1 MKNIINRIYQ
11 NQSIIYKIFLFVMVV
26 FSIVYFFPKGG
37 KFKYEFQ
44 KGKPWQYETLLAP
57 FDFSIQKTD
66 DEISIEKQEIIG
78 ESNVY
83 FEYKEE
89 VKLTVQQKFSEVY
102 DKIINEKG
110 FQEVVESAIY
120 KKTAKDLIEY
130 IYKRGFVDTSVKDIL
145 SDNKVVLLRK
155 QQEVSEIQYGK
166 FITPNE
172 ILPLIN
178 SSLRNQIDHT
188 YKSIIT
194 NVLTEVLVPNVFFDQ
209 KYTDK
214 DLQELLNTI
223 SYTKGKVST
232 KELII
237 VRGDIVEGKK
247 LEVLN
252 SLKAEY
258 TSQIWTKKNYV
269 WILTGYI
276 ILVSLAMGML
286 MLFLY
291 LDRKEIFENNTHVT
305 FIFLNVLL
313 MVFLETFIIKHMSEY
328 LYVVPI
334 CILPIVMKA
343 FFDARVAL
351 FSYLLM
357 VLMLGFVV
365 PNSFEYIYLQ
375 TIAGFVTILTV
386 SDLHKRGN
394 LFISVI
400 KITLVY
406 MLTYLAFYIIH
417 EGGVSQI
424 RSSYFGLFAL
434 NGVLSFLSVFLIWL
448 YEKLFGL
455 VSDITLL
462 ELSSTNSLLLRD
474 LNEKAPG
481 TFQHSMQVAN
491 LAEAAAN
498 EINANV
504 MLVRTG
510 ALYHDIG
517 KMLDPFYFT
526 ENQSTSVNPHNELSP
541 KDSAKIIIG
550 HVIEGIELAKK
561 HRLPDR
567 IIDFIRTHH
576 GTSLVYYFY
585 KKEQDANPD
594 VKVNLDDF
602 RYPGPIPFSKETS
615 ILMMCDAAEAA
626 SKSLSEP
633 SATAIDELI
642 ERIIEKQK
650 SEGQFLNA
658 NITLKEIESVKK
670 VIKKKLKNIYHLR
683 IEYPE

>member
-1 MKNIINRIYQ
+1 MKNIINSIYQ
-11 NQSIIYKIFLFVMVV
+11 NQSIIYKVFLFVIVV
-26 FSIVYFFPKGG
+26 FSIVYFFPNGG
-37 KFKYEFQ
+37 QFKYEFQ
-44 KGKPWQYETLLAP
+44 KGKPWQYKNLFAP
-57 FDFSIQKTD
+57 FDFAIKKNT
-66 DEISIEKQEIIG
+66 EELEVEKSTLIKK
-78 ESNVY
+78 SNIY
-83 FEYKEE
+83 FVVNPKVAFE
-89 VKLTVQQKFSEVY
+89 VAQKFERLFNQ
-102 DKIINEKG
+102 KITESG
-110 FQEVVESAIY
+110 FELNYETAIY
-120 KKTAKDLIEY
+120 KKTATDFIHHV
-130 IYKRGFVDTSVKDIL
+130 YKKGFVDVSQKEVLNPEKI
-145 SDNKVVLLRK
+145 VLLK
-155 QQEVSEIQYGK
+155 NQQELIKTTYATL
-166 FITPNE
+166 ITPQE

-178 SSLRNQIDHT
+178 NVLKDQVSFA
-188 YKSIIT
+188 YKNLIT
-194 NVLTEVLVPNVFFDQ
+194 NVLAEVLEPNLFYDDEYTQ
-209 KYTDK
+209 KEINEK
-214 DLQELLNTI
+214 LELLT
-223 SYTKGKVST
+223 YTKGKVAA

-237 VRGDIVEGKK
+237 ARGDIVEGKK

-252 SLKAEY
+252 SLKQEY
-258 TSQIWTKKNYV
+258 ESQIWTKKNYR
-269 WILTGYI
+269 WILTGYV

-291 LDRKEIFENNTHVT
+291 LDRIEIFENNTKVT

-313 MVFLETFIIKHMSEY
+313 MVFLETLVIKHFSDY
-328 LYVVPI
+328 LYVVPV
-334 CILPIVMKA
+334 CILPIVFKT
-343 FFDARVAL
+343 FFDSRLAMFAY
-351 FSYLLM
+351 SLM
-357 VLMLGFVV
+357 IIMLGFVV

-375 TIAGFVTILTV
+375 IIAGFATILTV
-386 SDLHKRGN
+386 SEIHKRGN
-394 LFISVI
+394 LFISII

-417 EGGVSQI
+417 EGGVHQI
-424 RSSYFGLFAL
+424 KSNYFILFAL

-462 ELSSTNSLLLRD
+462 ELSNTNSLLLRE

-517 KMLDPFYFT
+517 KILNPFYFT
-526 ENQSTSVNPHNELSP
+526 ENQSTSVNPHHELSP
-541 KDSAKIIIG
+541 KDSATIIIG
-550 HVIEGIELAKK
+550 HTLEGIELAKK
-561 HRLPDR
+561 YRLPDR
-567 IIDFIRTHH
+567 VIDFIRTHH

-585 KKEQDANPD
+585 KKELETNPEG
-594 VKVNLDDF
+594 VNKDDF
-602 RYPGPIPFSKETS
+602 RYPGPLPFSKETC

-626 SKSLSEP
+626 SKSLQEP
-633 SATAIDELI
+633 TATAIDELI

-650 SEGQFLNA
+650 AEGQFLNA

-670 VIKKKLKNIYHLR
+670 VIKKKLKNIYHVR

>member
-11 NQSIIYKIFLFVMVV
+11 NQSIVYKVFLFVLVV

-44 KGKPWQYETLLAP
+44 KGKPWQYENLLAP
-57 FDFSIQKTD
+57 FDFAIQKSAE
-66 DEISIEKQEIIG
+66 EIQSEKE
-78 ESNVY
+78 ELTKNSNIY
-83 FEYKEE
+83 FEYKSHIENE
-89 VKLTVQQKFSEVY
+89 VKKKFASHYNEAILNKGLSKEFNTSVY
-102 DKIINEKG
+102 K
-110 FQEVVESAIY
+110 Q
-120 KKTAKDLIEY
+120 TADDLISF
-130 IYKRGFVDTSVKDIL
+130 IYDLGFVDTSVKQEYAADKSVFI
-145 SDNKVVLLRK
+145 RK
-155 QQEVSEIQYGK
+155 QQEVSTIDYGRLV
-166 FITPNE
+166 TPRE
-172 ILPLIN
+172 LLPLIN
-178 SSLRNQIDHT
+178 STLDKQVDYVH
-188 YKSIIT
+188 KSMIT
-194 NVLTEVLVPNVFFDQ
+194 NILTEVLVPNVFFDEEF
-209 KYTDK
+209 TNK
-214 DLQELLNTI
+214 DLEESLSTI

-237 VRGDIVEGKK
+237 ARGDIVEGKK
-247 LEVLN
+247 LEVLE
-252 SLKAEY
+252 SLKQEY
-258 TSQIWTKKNYV
+258 KSQIWTKNNYA
-269 WILTGYI
+269 WILLGYI

-286 MLFLY
+286 MLFLF
-291 LDRKEIFENNTHVT
+291 LDRKEIFENNTQVT

-313 MVFLETFIIKHMSEY
+313 MVFIETLIIKQYPDY

-334 CILPIVMKA
+334 CILPIVLKA

-386 SDLHKRGN
+386 SDIHKRGN
-394 LFISVI
+394 LFISVL

-417 EGGVSQI
+417 EGGIGQI
-424 RSSYFGLFAL
+424 KSRYFALFAL
-434 NGVLSFLSVFLIWL
+434 NGVLAFLSTFLIWL

-462 ELSSTNSLLLRD
+462 ELSNTNSVLLRE

-498 EINANV
+498 AINANV

-517 KMLDPFYFT
+517 KILNPFYFT
-526 ENQSTSVNPHNELSP
+526 ENQSTGVNPHNELP
-541 KDSAKIIIG
+541 ARDSAQIIID
-550 HVIEGIELAKK
+550 HVTEGIELAKK
-561 HRLPDR
+561 QRLPDR

-585 KKEQDANPD
+585 KKEMDTNPEN
-594 VKVNLDDF
+594 VNIEDF

-633 SATAIDELI
+633 TATAIDELI
-642 ERIIEKQK
+642 EKIIEKQK
-650 SEGQFLNA
+650 AEGQFLNA
-658 NITLKEIESVKK
+658 DITLKEIEKVKK
-670 VIKKKLKNIYHLR
+670 VIKKKLKNIYHVR

>member
-11 NQSIIYKIFLFVMVV
+11 NQSIIYKVFLFVLVV

-44 KGKPWQYETLLAP
+44 KGKPWQYENLLAP
-57 FDFSIQKTD
+57 FDFAIQKTEA
-66 DEISIEKQEIIG
+66 EINKEKNELVKN
-78 ESNVY
+78 SNVY
-83 FEYKEE
+83 YEYKEGVE
-89 VKLTVQQKFSEVY
+89 SEIKNKFSVNY
-102 DKIINEKG
+102 DDAIISKG
-110 FQEVVESAIY
+110 LKKEFNTSIY
-120 KKTAKDLIEY
+120 KKTANDLIAF
-130 IYKRGFVDTSVKDIL
+130 IYDLGFVDTSVKDEYPADKSIF
-145 SDNKVVLLRK
+145 LRK
-155 QQEVSEIQYGK
+155 QQEVSKMDYGRL
-166 FITPNE
+166 ITPRE
-172 ILPLIN
+172 LLPLIN
-178 SSLRNQIDHT
+178 STLNDQMDYAYR
-188 YKSIIT
+188 SIIT
-194 NVLTEVLVPNVFFDQ
+194 NILTEVLVPNVFFD
-209 KYTDK
+209 KEYTEK
-214 DLQELLNTI
+214 DLQEVLNSI
-223 SYTKGKVST
+223 SYTKGKISA

-237 VRGDIVEGKK
+237 ARGDIVEGRK

-252 SLKAEY
+252 SLKQEY
-258 TSQIWTKKNYV
+258 KSQIWTKKNYA
-269 WILTGYI
+269 WILVGYI

-291 LDRKEIFENNTHVT
+291 LDRKEIFENNTQVT

-313 MVFLETFIIKHMSEY
+313 MVFLETFIIKQLPDY
-328 LYVVPI
+328 LYAVPI
-334 CILPIVMKA
+334 CILPIIMKA
-343 FFDARVAL
+343 FFDARVAM

-375 TIAGFVTILTV
+375 TIAGFITILTV
-386 SDLHKRGN
+386 SDIHKRGN
-394 LFISVI
+394 LFISVF

-406 MLTYLAFYIIH
+406 MVTYLAFYIIH
-417 EGGVSQI
+417 EGGISQI
-424 RSSYFGLFAL
+424 KGRYFGLFAL

-462 ELSSTNSLLLRD
+462 ELSSTNSVLLRE

-498 EINANV
+498 AINANV

-517 KMLDPFYFT
+517 KMLNPFYFT
-526 ENQSTSVNPHNELSP
+526 ENQSTGVNPHNELP
-541 KDSAKIIIG
+541 AKDSAKIIIG
-550 HVIEGIELAKK
+550 HVTEGIELAKK
-561 HRLPDR
+561 QRLPDR

-585 KKEQDANPD
+585 KKELDANPET
-594 VKVNLDDF
+594 VNIEDF

-615 ILMMCDAAEAA
+615 ILMMCDASEAA

-633 SATAIDELI
+633 TATAIDELI
-642 ERIIEKQK
+642 EKIIEKQK
-650 SEGQFLNA
+650 AEGQFLNA
-658 NITLKEIESVKK
+658 NITLKEIETVKK
-670 VIKKKLKNIYHLR
+670 VIKKKLKNIYHVR

>member
-11 NQSIIYKIFLFVMVV
+11 NQSIIYRVFLFVMVV
-26 FSIVYFFPKGG
+26 FSIVYFFPTGG

-44 KGKPWQYETLLAP
+44 KGTPWQYKNLLAP
-57 FDFSIQKTD
+57 FDFSIQKNA
-66 DEISIEKQEIIG
+66 DEILREKSELIKNSNIYYEYNEDIE
-78 ESNVY
+78 
-83 FEYKEE
+83 
-89 VKLTVQQKFSEVY
+89 
-102 DKIINEKG
+102 
-110 FQEVVESAIY
+110 QEVLQDFSNIY
-120 KKTAKDLIEY
+120 KKTIKEKGLSKDVDTAASKTIASSLIAHLY
-130 IYKRGFVDTSVKDIL
+130 DKGFVDTSVKKDVLPNRKVRIRKNQVVREIFFKDMIT
-145 SDNKVVLLRK
+145 SD
-155 QQEVSEIQYGK
+155 
-166 FITPNE
+166 E

-178 SSLRNQIDHT
+178 TTLQNQEDYA
-188 YKSIIT
+188 YKRILT
-194 NVLTEVLVPNVFFDQ
+194 NVLTEVLVPNVFYDE
-209 KYTDK
+209 KYTNK
-214 DLQELLNTI
+214 DLEELFRSI

-237 VRGDIVEGKK
+237 ARGDIVEGKK

-252 SLKAEY
+252 SLREESQ
-258 TSQIWTKKNYV
+258 SQIWTQKNYR
-269 WILTGYI
+269 WIVTGYL

-291 LDRKEIFENNTHVT
+291 LDRKEIFENNTHIT
-305 FIFLNVLL
+305 FIFLNILL
-313 MVFLETFIIKHMSEY
+313 MVFLETFIIKQQEAY
-328 LYVVPI
+328 LYVVPL
-334 CILPIVMKA
+334 CILPIVIKT
-343 FFDARVAL
+343 FFDARVAM
-351 FSYLLM
+351 FSYLLT
-357 VLMLGFVV
+357 VIMLGFVV
-365 PNSFEYIYLQ
+365 LNSFEFIYLQ

-386 SDLHKRGN
+386 SDIHKRGN
-394 LFISVI
+394 LFISII
-400 KITLVY
+400 KITIVY

-417 EGGVSQI
+417 EGGIDQI
-424 RSSYFGLFAL
+424 KSSYFILFAL
-434 NGVLSFLSVFLIWL
+434 NGVLSFLAVFLIWL

-462 ELSSTNSLLLRD
+462 ELSNTNSLLLRE

-517 KMLDPFYFT
+517 KILNPFYFT
-526 ENQSTSVNPHNELSP
+526 ENQSTNVNPHNELSP
-541 KDSAKIIIG
+541 KDSARIIIG
-550 HVIEGIELAKK
+550 HTLEGIELAKK

-585 KKEQDANPD
+585 KQELEQNPD
-594 VKVNLDDF
+594 IVDSNDF
-602 RYPGPIPFSKETS
+602 RYPGPLPFSKETS

-626 SKSLSEP
+626 SKSLSNP
-633 SATAIDELI
+633 TAIAIDELI

-650 SEGQFLNA
+650 SDGQFLNA
-658 NITLKEIESVKK
+658 NITLKEIESIKK
-670 VIKKKLKNIYHLR
+670 VIKKKLKNIYHVR
-683 IEYPE
+683 IQYPE

>member
-11 NQSIIYKIFLFVMVV
+11 NQTIIYKAFLFVLVV

-44 KGKPWQYETLLAP
+44 KGKPWQYENLLAP
-57 FDFSIQKTD
+57 FDFAIQKS
-66 DEISIEKQEIIG
+66 EAVIAKEKQELSAT
-78 ESNVY
+78 SNIY
-83 FEYKEE
+83 FEHKNEVEVQVKEQFRFQY
-89 VKLTVQQKFSEVY
+89 QQLLENTNFDTSANETIVY
-102 DKIINEKG
+102 DLISYIYNKG
-110 FQEVVESAIY
+110 FLDV
-120 KKTAKDLIEY
+120 TTT
-130 IYKRGFVDTSVKDIL
+130 RDIPL
-145 SDNKVVLLRK
+145 NASIFLRK
-155 QQEVSEIQYGK
+155 QQEVSKILYK
-166 FITPNE
+166 DLLKANE
-172 ILPLIN
+172 ILPLLDSFLKEKIG
-178 SSLRNQIDHT
+178 IDQ
-188 YKSIIT
+188 KKEIT
-194 NVLTEVLVPNVFFDQ
+194 NILTELLEPNVFYDAV
-209 KYTDK
+209 YTQK
-214 DLQELLNTI
+214 DLQEKLASI

-232 KELII
+232 KQLII
-237 VRGDIVEGKK
+237 ARGDIVEGSK
-247 LEVLN
+247 LEILN
-252 SLKAEY
+252 SLREEY
-258 TSQIWTKKNYV
+258 KSQIWSKKNYR
-269 WILTGYI
+269 WILAGYI
-276 ILVSLAMGML
+276 ILVALAMGML

-291 LDRKEIFENNTHVT
+291 LDRPEIFENNNKVT

-313 MVFLETFIIKHMSEY
+313 MVFLETLMIKQQAEY

-343 FFDARVAL
+343 FFDARVAM
-351 FSYLLM
+351 FSYLMM
-357 VLMLGFVV
+357 VMMLGFIV
-365 PNSFEYIYLQ
+365 PNSFEFIYLQ

-386 SDLHKRGN
+386 SDIHKRGN
-394 LFISVI
+394 IFISIV

-406 MLTYLAFYIIH
+406 MVTYLAFYVIH

-424 RSSYFGLFAL
+424 KGRYFVLFAL

-448 YEKLFGL
+448 YEKMFGL

-462 ELSSTNSLLLRD
+462 ELSNTNSLLLRE

-491 LAEAAAN
+491 LSEAAAN
-498 EINANV
+498 EIGANA

-517 KMLDPFYFT
+517 KILSPFYFT
-526 ENQSTSVNPHNELSP
+526 ENQTTSVNPHNELSP
-541 KDSAKIIIG
+541 TDSAKIIIG
-550 HVIEGIELAKK
+550 HTIEGIELAKK

-585 KKEQDANPD
+585 KKELEENPD
-594 VKVNLDDF
+594 TVRKDDF

-626 SKSLSEP
+626 SKSLTEP
-633 SATAIDELI
+633 TANAIDSLI
-642 ERIIEKQK
+642 EKIIEKQK
-650 SEGQFLNA
+650 LDGQFLNS
-658 NITLKEIESVKK
+658 NITLREIESVKK
-670 VIKKKLKNIYHLR
+670 VIKKKLKNIYHVR

>member
-1 MKNIINRIYQ
+1 
-11 NQSIIYKIFLFVMVV
+11 
-26 FSIVYFFPKGG
+26 
-37 KFKYEFQ
+37 
-44 KGKPWQYETLLAP
+44 
-57 FDFSIQKTD
+57 
-66 DEISIEKQEIIG
+66 
-78 ESNVY
+78 
-83 FEYKEE
+83 
-89 VKLTVQQKFSEVY
+89 
-102 DKIINEKG
+102 
-110 FQEVVESAIY
+110 
-120 KKTAKDLIEY
+120 
-130 IYKRGFVDTSVKDIL
+130 
-145 SDNKVVLLRK
+145 
-155 QQEVSEIQYGK
+155 
-166 FITPNE
+166 
-172 ILPLIN
+172 
-178 SSLRNQIDHT
+178 
-188 YKSIIT
+188 
-194 NVLTEVLVPNVFFDQ
+194 
-209 KYTDK
+209 
-214 DLQELLNTI
+214 
-223 SYTKGKVST
+223 
-232 KELII
+232 
-237 VRGDIVEGKK
+237 
-247 LEVLN
+247 
-252 SLKAEY
+252 
-258 TSQIWTKKNYV
+258 
-269 WILTGYI
+269 
-276 ILVSLAMGML
+276 

-291 LDRKEIFENNTHVT
+291 LDRKEIFDNNTQVT

-313 MVFLETFIIKHMSEY
+313 MVFLETLMIKQQAEY
-328 LYVVPI
+328 FYVVPV

-343 FFDARVAL
+343 FFDARVAM

-357 VLMLGFVV
+357 IMMLGFVV

-386 SDLHKRGN
+386 SDIHKRGN

-417 EGGVSQI
+417 EGGITQI
-424 RSSYFGLFAL
+424 KSRYFVLFAL

-462 ELSSTNSLLLRD
+462 ELSNTNSFLLRE

-517 KMLDPFYFT
+517 KILNPFYFT

-541 KDSAKIIIG
+541 TDSAGIIIG
-550 HVIEGIELAKK
+550 HTLEGIELAKK

-585 KKEQDANPD
+585 KKEKDMNPET
-594 VKVNLDDF
+594 VNENDF
-602 RYPGPIPFSKETS
+602 RYPGPIPFSKETC

-626 SKSLSEP
+626 SKSLPEP
-633 SATAIDELI
+633 TATAIDELI

-670 VIKKKLKNIYHLR
+670 VIKKKLKNIYHVR

>member
-11 NQSIIYKIFLFVMVV
+11 NQSIIYKVFLFVLVV

-44 KGKPWQYETLLAP
+44 KGKPWQYENLLAP
-57 FDFSIQKTD
+57 FDFAIQKTEA
-66 DEISIEKQEIIG
+66 EINKEKNELIKN
-78 ESNVY
+78 SNIY
-83 FEYKEE
+83 FEYKGDVETE
-89 VKLTVQQKFSEVY
+89 VKKKFDTYYDEV
-102 DKIINEKG
+102 ILNKG
-110 FQEVVESAIY
+110 LKKEFETSIY
-120 KKTAKDLIEY
+120 KKTADDLITF
-130 IYKRGFVDTSVKDIL
+130 IYDLGFVDISVKDEYAADKSIF
-145 SDNKVVLLRK
+145 LRK
-155 QQEVSEIQYGK
+155 QQEVSEMYYGRL
-166 FITPNE
+166 ITPRE
-172 ILPLIN
+172 LLPLIN
-178 SSLRNQIDHT
+178 STLNNQMNYA
-188 YKSIIT
+188 YKSVIT
-194 NVLTEVLVPNVFFDQ
+194 NILTEVLVPNVFFD
-209 KYTDK
+209 KEFTEK
-214 DLQELLNTI
+214 DLTEMLSTI
-223 SYTKGKVST
+223 SYTKGKISA

-237 VRGDIVEGKK
+237 ARGDIVEGRK

-252 SLKAEY
+252 SLKQEY
-258 TSQIWTKKNYV
+258 KSQIWTKKNYA
-269 WILTGYI
+269 WILVGYI

-291 LDRKEIFENNTHVT
+291 LDRKEIFENNTQVT

-313 MVFLETFIIKHMSEY
+313 MVFLETLIIKQHTDY

-343 FFDARVAL
+343 FFDARVAM

-375 TIAGFVTILTV
+375 TIAGFITILTV
-386 SDLHKRGN
+386 SDIHKRGN

-417 EGGVSQI
+417 EGGISQI
-424 RSSYFGLFAL
+424 NSSYFVLFAL

-462 ELSSTNSLLLRD
+462 ELSNTNSVLLRE

-498 EINANV
+498 AINANV

-517 KMLDPFYFT
+517 KMLNPFYFT
-526 ENQSTSVNPHNELSP
+526 ENQSTGVNPHNELP
-541 KDSAKIIIG
+541 AKDSAKIIIG
-550 HVIEGIELAKK
+550 HVTEGIELAKK
-561 HRLPDR
+561 QRLPDR

-585 KKEQDANPD
+585 KKELEANPEN
-594 VKVNLDDF
+594 VNIEDF

-626 SKSLSEP
+626 SKSLTEP
-633 SATAIDELI
+633 TATAIDELI
-642 ERIIEKQK
+642 EKIIEKQK
-650 SEGQFLNA
+650 AEGQFLNA

-670 VIKKKLKNIYHLR
+670 VIKKKLKNIYHVR

>member
-1 MKNIINRIYQ
+1 MKNVINRIYQ
-11 NQSIIYKIFLFVMVV
+11 NQSIIYKVFLFVIVV

-44 KGKPWQYETLLAP
+44 KGKPWQYENLLAP
-57 FDFSIQKTD
+57 FDFAIQKSET
-66 DEISIEKQEIIG
+66 EINKEKNELVKNSSI
-78 ESNVY
+78 Y
-83 FEYKEE
+83 FEYKENVE
-89 VKLTVQQKFSEVY
+89 IDVKNKFSSYY
-102 DKIINEKG
+102 DTAILEKG
-110 FQEVVESAIY
+110 IKDKFHTSTY
-120 KKTAKDLIEY
+120 KTTANDLIHF
-130 IYKRGFVDTSVKDIL
+130 IYNLGFVDTSVKDEFPPDKNIF
-145 SDNKVVLLRK
+145 LRK
-155 QQEVSEIQYGK
+155 KQEVSKISYGRLV
-166 FITPNE
+166 TPRE
-172 ILPLIN
+172 LLPLIN
-178 SSLRNQIDHT
+178 STLNTQVDYTHR
-188 YKSIIT
+188 SIIT
-194 NVLTEVLVPNVFFDQ
+194 NILTEILVPNVFFD
-209 KYTDK
+209 KDYTDK
-214 DLQELLNTI
+214 DLAEALSTI
-223 SYTKGKVST
+223 SYTKGKISA

-237 VRGDIVEGKK
+237 ARGDIVEGKK

-252 SLKAEY
+252 SLKEEY
-258 TSQIWTKKNYV
+258 KSQIWTKKNYR
-269 WILTGYI
+269 WILGGYI

-291 LDRKEIFENNTHVT
+291 LDRKEIFENNTQVT

-313 MVFLETFIIKHMSEY
+313 MVFLETLIIKQHTDY

-343 FFDARVAL
+343 FFDARVAM

-386 SDLHKRGN
+386 SEIHKRGN

-417 EGGVSQI
+417 EGGISQI
-424 RSSYFGLFAL
+424 KSNYFVLFAL

-462 ELSSTNSLLLRD
+462 ELSNTNSILLRE

-498 EINANV
+498 AINANV

-517 KMLDPFYFT
+517 KMLNPFYFT
-526 ENQSTSVNPHNELSP
+526 ENQSTGVNPHNELPP
-541 KDSAKIIIG
+541 KESAKIIID
-550 HVIEGIELAKK
+550 HVTEGIELAKK
-561 HRLPDR
+561 YRLPDR
-567 IIDFIRTHH
+567 LIDFIRTHH

-585 KKEQDANPD
+585 KKEMDANPES
-594 VKVNLDDF
+594 VNIEDF

-626 SKSLSEP
+626 SKSLPEP
-633 SATAIDELI
+633 TATAIDGLI
-642 ERIIEKQK
+642 EKIIEKQK
-650 SEGQFLNA
+650 SEGQFLNSD
-658 NITLKEIESVKK
+658 ITLKEIENVKK
-670 VIKKKLKNIYHLR
+670 VIKKKLKNIYHVR